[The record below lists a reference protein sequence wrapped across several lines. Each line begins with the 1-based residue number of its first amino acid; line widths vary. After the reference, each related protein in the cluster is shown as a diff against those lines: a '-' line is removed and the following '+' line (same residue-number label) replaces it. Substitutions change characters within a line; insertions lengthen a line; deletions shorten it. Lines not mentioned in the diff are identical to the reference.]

1 VPDVDVFGALANPV
15 RRQVLEALRDG
26 PLAAGE
32 LAGRFELSRPAV
44 SEHLAV
50 LRHAGLITE
59 EPRGRH
65 RYYHLAADPLAEV
78 YDWLH
83 PFERYWRSRLGA
95 LRDFAESAD
104 FAPEKAGSAREKG
117 APAPEK
123 AALAPEKSE
132 EEPL

>member
-1 VPDVDVFGALANPV
+1 VDVFGALANPV

-32 LAGRFELSRPAV
+32 LAGRFALSRPAV

-50 LRHAGLITE
+50 LRTAGLVTE

-78 YDWLH
+78 HDWLH
-83 PFERYWRSRLGA
+83 PFERYWRSRLRA
-95 LRDFAESAD
+95 LRDFV
-104 FAPEKAGSAREKG
+104 
-117 APAPEK
+117 
-123 AALAPEKSE
+123 E
-132 EEPL
+132 EDL